1 MQKALSPWKSYG
13 NRDILFATIEWLPQ
27 NAMWLYVHVQSVIE
41 HDHIEIKGR
50 PSAPACSKAIL
61 NHLKIWS

>member
-13 NRDILFATIEWLPQ
+13 NRDILFAAIEWLLQ
-27 NAMWLYVHVQSVIE
+27 NAVRLYVHVQSVIE

-50 PSAPACSKAIL
+50 PSAPAHSKAEL
-61 NHLKIWS
+61 NHLKIQS